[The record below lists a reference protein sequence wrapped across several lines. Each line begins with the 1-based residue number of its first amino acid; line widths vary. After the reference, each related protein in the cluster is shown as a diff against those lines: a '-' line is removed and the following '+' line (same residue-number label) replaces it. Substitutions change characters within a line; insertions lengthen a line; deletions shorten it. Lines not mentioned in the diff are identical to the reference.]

1 MRKVEDV
8 YSTNKLTRLVVLSAV
23 AIVLRI
29 VFGAFPNIKPIT
41 AIFLVS
47 LSYLSLFEGWILMAL
62 TMIGSGLLFGFG
74 VVVLW
79 QVLSF
84 GLVQLIW
91 WILIRPQI
99 LKERIPL
106 WLQSLLA
113 GFLVYIY
120 GLLIS
125 LLTAAQFGI
134 NPFIF
139 WINGLI
145 FDTLHM
151 VSTVLFYPI
160 IYQIFRRFYK

>member
-1 MRKVEDV
+1 M
-8 YSTNKLTRLVVLSAV
+8 
-23 AIVLRI
+23 
-29 VFGAFPNIKPIT
+29 PNFKPLT

-47 LSYLSLFEGWILMAL
+47 LSYLTLVEGWIVMGL
-62 TMIGSGLLFGFG
+62 TMIGSGLLFGFS

-79 QVLSF
+79 QVISF
-84 GLVQLIW
+84 GIVQLIW
-91 WILIRPQI
+91 WMLIRPFV
-99 LKERIPL
+99 LNKGMPL
-106 WLQSLLA
+106 GIQGLLA

-160 IYQIFRRFYK
+160 IYHIFRRFYK

>member
-1 MRKVEDV
+1 M
-8 YSTNKLTRLVVLSAV
+8 TRIVALSAV

-29 VFGAFPNIKPIT
+29 LFGGLPNFKPLT

-47 LSYLSLFEGWILMAL
+47 LSYLTLVEGWIVMGL
-62 TMIGSGLLFGFG
+62 TMIGSGLLFGFS

-79 QVLSF
+79 QVISF
-84 GLVQLIW
+84 GIIQLIW
-91 WILIRPQI
+91 WMLIRPFV
-99 LKERIPL
+99 LNKGMPL
-106 WLQSLLA
+106 ALQGLLA

-160 IYQIFRRFYK
+160 IYHIFRRFYK

>member
-1 MRKVEDV
+1 M
-8 YSTNKLTRLVVLSAV
+8 TRIVALSAV

-29 VFGAFPNIKPIT
+29 LFGGLPNFKPLT

-47 LSYLSLFEGWILMAL
+47 LSYLTLVEGWIVMGL
-62 TMIGSGLLFGFG
+62 TMIGSGLLFGFS

-79 QVLSF
+79 QVISF
-84 GLVQLIW
+84 GIVQLIW
-91 WILIRPQI
+91 WMLIRPFV
-99 LKERIPL
+99 LNKGMPL
-106 WLQSLLA
+106 GIQGLLA

-160 IYQIFRRFYK
+160 IYHIFRRFYK

>member
-1 MRKVEDV
+1 VEEV
-8 YSTNKLTRLVVLSAV
+8 YSTKKLTRLVVLSAL
-23 AIVLRI
+23 AIVFRI
-29 VFGAFPNIKPIT
+29 VFGAFPNIKPLT

-47 LSYLSLFEGWILMAL
+47 LSHFTLFEGWILMGM

-113 GFLVYIY
+113 GCFVFVY
-120 GLLIS
+120 GMSIS
-125 LLTAAQFGI
+125 LLTAIQFGI
-134 NPFIF
+134 HPIIY
-139 WINGLI
+139 WLNGI
-145 FDTLHM
+145 VFDCLHM
-151 VSTVLFYPI
+151 ISTVLFYPI
-160 IYQIFRRFYK
+160 IYHVFRRFYK

>member
-1 MRKVEDV
+1 MGGRGVL
-8 YSTNKLTRLVVLSAV
+8 NKKINPIGCFISASNCF
-23 AIVLRI
+23 RI
-29 VFGAFPNIKPIT
+29 VFGAFPNIKPVT

-47 LSYLSLFEGWILMAL
+47 LSHFTLFEGWILMGL

-106 WLQSLLA
+106 WLQSLVA
-113 GFLVYIY
+113 GCFVFIY
-120 GLLIS
+120 GMSIS
-125 LLTAAQFGI
+125 LLTAIQFGI
-134 NPFIF
+134 HPIIY
-139 WINGLI
+139 WLNGI
-145 FDTLHM
+145 VFDCLHM
-151 VSTVLFYPI
+151 ISTVLFYPI
-160 IYQIFRRFYK
+160 IHHIFRRFYK